1 VKTVQRL
8 DFNEDVQPI
17 LALWPCF
24 RLEIGT
30 GVLLGQTGDYQW
42 NQPFSAGGW
51 LMLRNAPDFA
61 LSLKVDRKVSALI
74 SKMDTT
80 QHYRG

>member
-1 VKTVQRL
+1 M
-8 DFNEDVQPI
+8 
-17 LALWPCF
+17 
-24 RLEIGT
+24 EIGT

-61 LSLKVDRKVSALI
+61 LSLKIDRKVSALI